1 MHEVTAP
8 LWARELGRFIPIKPQ
23 FVLWGNIYDVYPFPC
38 EGGVTTLRLQ
48 EYLNRTLTDL
58 GYGLLLSWEPIY
70 GFSLHKGDPELG
82 KRMTG
87 ETFRPG
93 ESWPCTLTRCAEL
106 IEKLL
111 TSNEGHGA
119 VVINFSSRIPDITGN
134 DMHEFYYR
142 MFRLAQTAVPKMLPG
157 GGQPRHHCIIW
168 ILDKENDL
176 PPWYTINNPK
186 IHTMAVPLPDF
197 AARRAVAVTL
207 SKSLA
212 GFGELTVEQQEKSNS
227 LFIDQTSGLHTA
239 EIVSIVS
246 LARREE
252 IPFSRISDAIRLYKL
267 GVPEN
272 PWAKLDLKK
281 IAGADQ
287 LLQERVK
294 GQQSAVQR
302 ASDIM
307 KRAVFNLSGAQY
319 ARHSQR
325 PKGVLFLA
333 GPTGVGKTELAKAI
347 TELLFGSD
355 TSCIRFD
362 MSEFAREHADQ
373 RLVGAPP
380 GYVGYDV
387 GGELTN
393 AVRQNPFSVLL
404 FDEIEKAHPRIL
416 DIFLQILDDGR
427 LTSGRGETVYFSET
441 LIIFTS
447 NLGIFETTADG
458 VRRARVSPS
467 MPYDE
472 IRSKVMEAISS
483 FFTYQISRPEILNRI
498 GENIVVFDFIRE
510 QVAREIFKK
519 MLQNVL
525 YALTD
530 QYRIS
535 VTFEEAAIQRLFEA
549 CCAELS
555 MGGRGIGNKLEEVF
569 VNPLS
574 RLMFQLEATAGD
586 RIHLL
591 ELRQEEGSWSLTA
604 ARQPALLSKSD

>member
-1 MHEVTAP
+1 MTDTITP
-8 LWARELGRFIPIKPQ
+8 LWARELGRFIPVKPQ
-23 FVLWGNIYDVYPFPC
+23 FVLWGNIYDVYPFSC

-48 EYLNRTLTDL
+48 EYLNRTLTGL
-58 GYGLLLSWEPIY
+58 GYGLVLSWEPVY
-70 GFSLHKGDPELG
+70 GFTLQSGDPELC
-82 KRMTG
+82 KKVLG
-87 ETFRPG
+87 EALKPR
-93 ESWPCTLTRCAEL
+93 ENWLCSLVRCAEL
-106 IEKLL
+106 VEKLSL
-111 TSNEGHGA
+111 SSEVHGA
-119 VVINFSSRIPDITGN
+119 VVLNFSSRIPDITGN

-142 MFRLAQTAVPKMLPG
+142 MFRLAQTSIPRLVPG
-157 GGQPRHHCIIW
+157 QDQPRHHSLIW
-168 ILDKENDL
+168 LLDKENDL
-176 PPWYTINNPK
+176 PPWYTIANPK
-186 IHTMAVPLPDF
+186 VRCMAIPVPDF
-197 AARRAVAVTL
+197 PVRQAVVQGL
-207 SKSLA
+207 SKGLA
-212 GFGELTVEQQEKSNS
+212 GFSELTSEQQQKGLT
-227 LFIDQTSGLHTA
+227 LFVDQTSGLQTS

-246 LARREE
+246 LARREQ
-252 IPFSRISDAIRLYKL
+252 IPFTRISDAIRMYKL

-281 IAGADQ
+281 IAQADI
-287 LLQERVK
+287 LLRERVK
-294 GQQSAVQR
+294 GQQQAVGR
-302 ASDIM
+302 AADIM

-355 TSCIRFD
+355 TNCIRFD

-387 GGELTN
+387 GGQLTN

-447 NLGIFETTADG
+447 NLGIFETTPEG
-458 VRRARVSPS
+458 VRRQRVTPS
-467 MPYDE
+467 MPYKE
-472 IRSKVMEAISS
+472 IRTGVLEAVSAY
-483 FFTYQISRPEILNRI
+483 FTYQISRPEILNRI
-498 GENIVVFDFIRE
+498 GENVVVFDFIRSE
-510 QVAREIFKK
+510 VAREIFKK

-525 YALTD
+525 YALGD

-535 VTFEEAAIQRLFEA
+535 VSFEPEAVQQLFEA
-549 CCAELS
+549 CCDDLA
-555 MGGRGIGNKLEEVF
+555 MGGRGIGNRLEEVF

-574 RLMFQLEATAGD
+574 RLMFQLEAGAGD
-586 RIHLL
+586 MILIQQV
-591 ELRQEEGSWSLTA
+591 QEQEGTWSLTA
-604 ARQPALLSKSD
+604 TSSSGSD

>member
-1 MHEVTAP
+1 MLETTSP
-8 LWARELGRFIPIKPQ
+8 LWARELGRFVPVKPQ

-38 EGGVTTLRLQ
+38 DGGVTTLRLQ
-48 EYLNRTLTDL
+48 EFLNRTLTGL
-58 GYGLLLSWEPIY
+58 GYNLVLSYEPIY
-70 GFSLHKGDPELG
+70 GFTLQEGEPELC
-82 KRMTG
+82 KKMTG
-87 ETFRPG
+87 ESFRLR
-93 ESWPCTLTRCAEL
+93 ESSPSPLTRCAEL
-106 IEKLL
+106 IEKL
-111 TSNEGHGA
+111 TASSEGHGA
-119 VVINFSSRIPDITGN
+119 VVLNFSSRIPDITGN

-142 MFRLAQTAVPKMLPG
+142 MFRLAQTAVPKLTASG
-157 GGQPRHHCIIW
+157 GESRHHCVIW
-168 ILDKENDL
+168 VLDKENDL
-176 PPWYTINNPK
+176 PPWYTIGNPK
-186 IHTMAVPLPDF
+186 IHTMAIPLPDF
-197 AARRAVAVTL
+197 SIRRAVAGTL
-207 SKSLA
+207 SRSLP
-212 GFGELTVEQQEKSNS
+212 GFGELQPEQQEKFQS
-227 LFIDQTSGLHTA
+227 LFVDQTSGLHTT

-246 LARREE
+246 LARREN
-252 IPFSRISDAIRLYKL
+252 IPFSRIGDAIRLYKL

-272 PWAKLDLKK
+272 PWAKLDLRK
-281 IAGADQ
+281 IARAEE

-294 GQQSAVQR
+294 GQYTAIQR

-307 KRAVFNLSGAQY
+307 KRAVFNLSGSQY
-319 ARHSQR
+319 SRHSQR

-393 AVRQNPFSVLL
+393 AVRQNPFCVLL

-447 NLGIFETTADG
+447 NLGIYETRPDG
-458 VRRARVSPS
+458 VRQARVTPA
-467 MPYDE
+467 MPYE
-472 IRSKVMEAISS
+472 QIRAGVLEAISG
-483 FFTYQISRPEILNRI
+483 FFTFQISRPEILNRI
-498 GENIVVFDFIRE
+498 GENIVVFDFIRGE
-510 QVAREIFKK
+510 VAQEIFRK

-525 YALTD
+525 YALSE

-535 VTFEEAAIQRLFEA
+535 VTFEAEAVQRLYDA
-549 CCAELS
+549 CSADLL

-569 VNPLS
+569 INPLS

-586 RIHLL
+586 RIHLQ
-591 ELRQEEGSWSLTA
+591 ELRQEGSSWSLTA
-604 ARQPALLSKSD
+604 IRKSASD

>member
-1 MHEVTAP
+1 MSDTITP
-8 LWARELGRFIPIKPQ
+8 LWARELGRFIPVKPQ

-48 EYLNRTLTDL
+48 EYLNRALTGL
-58 GYGLLLSWEPIY
+58 GYGLVLSWEPVY
-70 GFSLHKGDPELG
+70 GFTLQAGDTELC
-82 KRMTG
+82 KKMS
-87 ETFRPG
+87 G
-93 ESWPCTLTRCAEL
+93 ESLKPRENWPCSLTRCAEL
-106 IEKLL
+106 VEKL
-111 TSNEGHGA
+111 SGSSESHAA
-119 VVINFSSRIPDITGN
+119 VVLNFSSRIPDITGN

-142 MFRLAQTAVPKMLPG
+142 MFRHAQTSVPRLVAG
-157 GGQPRHHCIIW
+157 QEQPRHHSLIW
-168 ILDKENDL
+168 LLDKENDL
-176 PPWYTINNPK
+176 PPWYTIANPK
-186 IHTMAVPLPDF
+186 VRSMAIPMPDF
-197 AARRAVAVTL
+197 PVRQAVVQGL
-207 SKSLA
+207 SKGLA
-212 GFGELTVEQQEKSNS
+212 GFNELIPEQQEKGLT
-227 LFIDQTSGLHTA
+227 LFVDQTSGLQTS

-246 LARREE
+246 LARREQ
-252 IPFSRISDAIRLYKL
+252 IPFARISDAIRMYKL

-281 IAGADQ
+281 IGQADT
-287 LLQERVK
+287 LLRERVK
-294 GQQSAVQR
+294 GQYQATGK
-302 ASDIM
+302 AADIM

-355 TSCIRFD
+355 TNCIRFD

-387 GGELTN
+387 GGQLTN

-447 NLGIFETTADG
+447 NLGIFETTPEG
-458 VRRARVSPS
+458 GRRQRVTPS
-467 MPYDE
+467 MSYDE
-472 IRSKVMEAISS
+472 IRTGVMEAVSAY
-483 FFTYQISRPEILNRI
+483 FTYQISRPEILNRI
-498 GENIVVFDFIRE
+498 GENVVVFDFIRSE
-510 QVAREIFKK
+510 VAREIFKK

-525 YALTD
+525 YTLGD

-535 VTFEEAAIQRLFEA
+535 VGFEPEAVQQLFDV
-549 CCAELS
+549 CCDDLA
-555 MGGRGIGNKLEEVF
+555 MGGRGIGNRLEEVF
-569 VNPLS
+569 INPLS
-574 RLMFQLEATAGD
+574 RLMFQLEARDGD
-586 RIHLL
+586 RLL
-591 ELRQEEGSWSLTA
+591 IRQLEQKEGTWSLTA
-604 ARQPALLSKSD
+604 SKTSELV

>member
-1 MHEVTAP
+1 MTEAIRP
-8 LWARELGRFIPIKPQ
+8 LWARELGRFIPVKPQ

-38 EGGVTTLRLQ
+38 DGGVTTLRLQ
-48 EYLNRTLTDL
+48 EYLNRTLTGL
-58 GYGLLLSWEPIY
+58 GYALVLSWEPVY
-70 GFSLHKGDPELG
+70 GFTLQAGDQELC
-82 KRMTG
+82 KKLTG
-87 ETFRPG
+87 EALKPREP
-93 ESWPCTLTRCAEL
+93 WPCSLVRCAE
-106 IEKLL
+106 IAEKIF
-111 TSNEGHGA
+111 TSSEAHGA
-119 VVINFSSRIPDITGN
+119 VVLNFSSRIPDITGN

-142 MFRLAQTAVPKMLPG
+142 MFRLAQTSVPRLVPG
-157 GGQPRHHCIIW
+157 HDQPRHHSLIW
-168 ILDKENDL
+168 LLDKENDL
-176 PPWYTINNPK
+176 PPWYTIANPK
-186 IHTMAVPLPDF
+186 VRSMAIPVPDF
-197 AARRAVAVTL
+197 PVRSAVVKGL
-207 SKSLA
+207 SGGLS
-212 GFGELTVEQQEKSNS
+212 GFAELPEEQQEKGLS
-227 LFIDQTSGLHTA
+227 LFVDQTSGLQTS

-246 LARREE
+246 LARREQ
-252 IPFSRISDAIRLYKL
+252 IPFAQIGDAIRMYKL

-281 IAGADQ
+281 IAKGDE

-294 GQQSAVQR
+294 GQKQAVNR

-307 KRAVFNLSGAQY
+307 KRAVFNLSGSQY

-355 TSCIRFD
+355 TNCIRFD

-387 GGELTN
+387 GGQLTN

-447 NLGIFETTADG
+447 NLGIFETTPEG
-458 VRRARVSPS
+458 IRRQRVTPE

-472 IRSKVMEAISS
+472 IRKGVMEAVSAY
-483 FFTYQISRPEILNRI
+483 FTYQISRPEILNRI
-498 GENIVVFDFIRE
+498 GENVVVFDFIRSD
-510 QVAREIFKK
+510 VAKEIFRK
-519 MLQNVL
+519 MLDNIL
-525 YALTD
+525 YALKE
-530 QYRIS
+530 QYRINVS
-535 VTFEEAAIQRLFEA
+535 FASGAVQQLFDA
-549 CCAELS
+549 CCRDLS
-555 MGGRGIGNKLEEVF
+555 MGGRGIGNRLEEVF
-569 VNPLS
+569 VNPIS
-574 RLMFQLEATAGD
+574 RLMFQLEVVSGD
-586 RIHLL
+586 RIVISELL
-591 ELRQEEGSWSLTA
+591 QEEGTWCLKAS
-604 ARQPALLSKSD
+604 RKSGSD

>member
-1 MHEVTAP
+1 MTDTITP
-8 LWARELGRFIPIKPQ
+8 LWARELGRFIPVKPQ

-48 EYLNRTLTDL
+48 EYLNRTLTGL
-58 GYGLLLSWEPIY
+58 GYGLILSWEPVY
-70 GFSLHKGDPELG
+70 GFTLHSGDPELC
-82 KRMTG
+82 KKVLG
-87 ETFRPG
+87 ETLKPH
-93 ESWPCTLTRCAEL
+93 EPWPCSLVRCAEL
-106 IEKLL
+106 AEKLSL
-111 TSNEGHGA
+111 SSEVHGA
-119 VVINFSSRIPDITGN
+119 VVLNFSSRIPDITGN

-142 MFRLAQTAVPKMLPG
+142 MFRLAQTSVPRLVAG
-157 GGQPRHHCIIW
+157 QDQPRHHSLIW
-168 ILDKENDL
+168 LLDKENDL
-176 PPWYTINNPK
+176 PPWYTISNPK
-186 IHTMAVPLPDF
+186 VRSLAIPVPDF
-197 AARRAVAVTL
+197 PVRSAVVQGL
-207 SKSLA
+207 SKGLT
-212 GFGELTVEQQEKSNS
+212 GFSELTAEQQDKGLS
-227 LFIDQTSGLHTA
+227 LFVDQTSGLQTS

-246 LARREE
+246 LARREQ
-252 IPFSRISDAIRLYKL
+252 IPFARIGDAIRMYKL

-281 IAGADQ
+281 IARADM
-287 LLQERVK
+287 LLRERVK
-294 GQQSAVQR
+294 GQSQAVGR
-302 ASDIM
+302 AADIM

-355 TSCIRFD
+355 TNCIRFD

-387 GGELTN
+387 GGQLTN

-447 NLGIFETTADG
+447 NLGIFETTPEG
-458 VRRARVSPS
+458 VRRQRVTPA
-467 MPYDE
+467 MPYAE
-472 IRSKVMEAISS
+472 ISAGVLEAVRAY
-483 FFTYQISRPEILNRI
+483 FTYQISRPEILNRI
-498 GENIVVFDFIRE
+498 GENVVVFDFIRGE
-510 QVAREIFKK
+510 VAREIFSK

-525 YALTD
+525 YALND
-530 QYRIS
+530 QYRINVS
-535 VTFEEAAIQRLFEA
+535 FESEAVQQLYEA
-549 CCAELS
+549 CCNDLA
-555 MGGRGIGNKLEEVF
+555 MGGMGIGNRLEEVF

-574 RLMFQLEATAGD
+574 RLMFQLEAASGD
-586 RIHLL
+586 RILISGL
-591 ELRQEEGSWSLTA
+591 QQQEGTWSLTA
-604 ARQPALLSKSD
+604 TSSSGSD